1 MHLCTPFF
9 LYQSKFTDQLSPR
22 QKTSALWGF
31 VCLFCLFIYFFFI
44 CDLLL
49 FLKTISGLKVA
60 HYSHY
65 QAEDAMSSYYQGFLK
80 VQVSASGHIKK
91 IRFRGNVLSKIS
103 FSFRMFSKG
112 LALLAKVSLF

>member
-22 QKTSALWGF
+22 QKTSALRGF
-31 VCLFCLFIYFFFI
+31 VCLFCLFFFFI

-49 FLKTISGLKVA
+49 FQKTISGLKVA

-65 QAEDAMSSYYQGFLK
+65 QAEDAISSYYQGFLK

-91 IRFRGNVLSKIS
+91 IRFRGNVLSEIS
-103 FSFRMFSKG
+103 FSFRMFSKS
-112 LALLAKVSLF
+112 LALLAKVF